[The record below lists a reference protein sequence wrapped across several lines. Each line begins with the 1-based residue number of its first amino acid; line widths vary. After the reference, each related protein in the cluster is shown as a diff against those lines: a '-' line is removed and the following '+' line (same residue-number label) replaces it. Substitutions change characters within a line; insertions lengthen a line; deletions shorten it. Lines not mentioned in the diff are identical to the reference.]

1 MRIEVKRALI
11 KHNYERPGLSQREL
25 AAWAKVQFKLKNAP
39 AQTTVS
45 DILKHAATIMDEAYG
60 DGKRRKP
67 LRVASLRLEKRLW
80 AWLQELEP
88 LVKPLGK
95 NPYDIDQLQ
104 AMEWSR
110 EIWDAM
116 QKQRTIRN
124 CFAHTGICFR
134 GVNEESSGNRDES
147 SVEDVI
153 NTSLVDCQI
162 TC

>member
-1 MRIEVKRALI
+1 MDAGIIASFKRCFRWKQLLSVYEKVKNVDR
-11 KHNYERPGLSQREL
+11 
-25 AAWAKVQFKLKNAP
+25 
-39 AQTTVS
+39 
-45 DILKHAATIMDEAYG
+45 
-60 DGKRRKP
+60 
-67 LRVASLRLEKRLW
+67 
-80 AWLQELEP
+80 EP
-88 LVKPLGK
+88 LVKPFGK

-116 QKQRTIRN
+116 QKQRTIKN
-124 CFAHTGICFR
+124 CFVHTGICFR

>member
-1 MRIEVKRALI
+1 MKRALI

-25 AAWAKVQFKLKNAP
+25 AAWAKVQFKLKKAP

-67 LRVASLRLEKRLW
+67 LRVTSLRLEKRLW
-80 AWLQELEP
+80 AWLQSWSR
-88 LVKPLGK
+88 K

-110 EIWDAM
+110 EIWDTM

-153 NTSLVDCQI
+153 DTSLVDCQI

>member
-1 MRIEVKRALI
+1 MGGWMRIEMNLI

-25 AAWAKVQFKLKNAP
+25 AAWAKVQFKLKKAP

-45 DILKHAATIMDEAYG
+45 DILKLAATIMDEAYG
-60 DGKRRKP
+60 D
-67 LRVASLRLEKRLW
+67 E
-80 AWLQELEP
+80 
-88 LVKPLGK
+88 
-95 NPYDIDQLQ
+95 
-104 AMEWSR
+104 
-110 EIWDAM
+110 
-116 QKQRTIRN
+116 
-124 CFAHTGICFR
+124 

>member
-1 MRIEVKRALI
+1 MKRALI
-11 KHNYERPGLSQREL
+11 KHNYERPGLWQREL
-25 AAWAKVQFKLKNAP
+25 AAWAKVQFKLKKAP

-45 DILKHAATIMDEAYG
+45 DILKHAATVMDEAYG

-67 LRVASLRLEKRLW
+67 LRVTSLRL
-80 AWLQELEP
+80 
-88 LVKPLGK
+88 
-95 NPYDIDQLQ
+95 
-104 AMEWSR
+104 
-110 EIWDAM
+110 DAM

-124 CFAHTGICFR
+124 CFSHTGICFR
-134 GVNEESSGNRDES
+134 GVNEEPSGNRDES

>member
-1 MRIEVKRALI
+1 MGSWMRIEMKRALI

-25 AAWAKVQFKLKNAP
+25 AAWAKVQFKLKKAP

-45 DILKHAATIMDEAYG
+45 DIFKHAATIMDEAYG

-67 LRVASLRLEKRLW
+67 LRVTSLRLEKRLW

-88 LVKPLGK
+88 
-95 NPYDIDQLQ
+95 
-104 AMEWSR
+104 

-147 SVEDVI
+147 SMI
-153 NTSLVDCQI
+153 YRSMMKQ
-162 TC
+162 

>member
-1 MRIEVKRALI
+1 MGGWMRIEMKRALI
-11 KHNYERPGLSQREL
+11 KHNYERPGLWQREL
-25 AAWAKVQFKLKNAP
+25 AAWAKVQFKLKKAP

-67 LRVASLRLEKRLW
+67 LRVTSLRL
-80 AWLQELEP
+80 
-88 LVKPLGK
+88 
-95 NPYDIDQLQ
+95 
-104 AMEWSR
+104 
-110 EIWDAM
+110 DAM

-124 CFAHTGICFR
+124 CFAHTGICLR

-153 NTSLVDCQI
+153 NTSLRNLYYTYRTLDRPVDAVQVDPYMLA
-162 TC
+162 TSPT